1 MEDEEERERL
11 LELLQEVLR
20 QENWSGP
27 GGFIVRTAA
36 EGIEAEEFV
45 EDVRFLKRLWDKVE
59 QRIQRKDGVKA
70 VYREVPL
77 YMRTVRDLIRPE
89 VEKIRVDN
97 QEKFDEMVQF
107 LEDFVPELDT
117 RLECYSGERPIFD
130 FYGIEDEIDRAL
142 SNR

>member
-1 MEDEEERERL
+1 
-11 LELLQEVLR
+11 
-20 QENWSGP
+20 
-27 GGFIVRTAA
+27 
-36 EGIEAEEFV
+36 
-45 EDVRFLKRLWDKVE
+45 
-59 QRIQRKDGVKA
+59 
-70 VYREVPL
+70 
-77 YMRTVRDLIRPE
+77 MRTVRDLIRPE

-142 SNR
+142 SNRVKLKSGGDLVIEQTEAMTTIDVNTGAYLGSRNHAETILKTNLEAAAAIARQLRVRNLGGSSFLISLI